1 MQLKNEDAIQ
11 SNFYVSYEKDPALS
25 PSKMILSVVPDGP

>member
-11 SNFYVSYEKDPALS
+11 SNFYVSYKGGRRAVAIEND
-25 PSKMILSVVPDGP
+25 SVGRPRWS